1 MTKTPDKPT
10 DNNEDLK
17 EQIIN
22 EIQPKIQESFS
33 ALKNDLIADLQEI
46 KKAVITNHKPQ
57 TETQDQ
63 TAALPD
69 LGQVEKLLK
78 GVSGDKN
85 LDVSK
90 IMQTVKGMGGMK
102 SNLPMPND
110 LTKAEWM
117 ELRKQDNT
125 QQMIMT
131 IIPLL
136 AGNQGNALPEMFSQ
150 MMMRSFAESIVDN
163 TVMRKGMNQYMSKR
177 MGIDLLN
184 DVNAGS
190 LEPMRQAMSRPTTT
204 TPINTPNQGAV

>member
-33 ALKNDLIADLQEI
+33 ALKNDLIADIQEI

-85 LDVSK
+85 LDVGK

-102 SNLPMPND
+102 SNLPTPSD

-190 LEPMRQAMSRPTTT
+190 LEPMRQAMLRPTTT
-204 TPINTPNQGAV
+204 TPINTPNQGNV